1 MKLTKSLLAA
11 AVVAASG
18 FSATA
23 QAEDE
28 VTMNIGVTSNYVWRG
43 VSQSFDAASVS
54 GGIDYASE
62 SGFYAGTWVGSLGD
76 GDSGFSGSET
86 DFYFGFG
93 GEAGSIGYDVGY
105 AYFHYADE
113 DDIDFGEVYATIS
126 AAGFDLFLAYTVNN
140 EDANDDFGFESGDIY
155 YSLSYGF
162 DLSEEFSLGLTAGYY
177 DFESDGGEET
187 LPSYSH
193 FQADLAKGD
202 FTFSITKV
210 IEGEDFWDEDTKFV
224 VSWGTSF

>member
-1 MKLTKSLLAA
+1 MKLTKSLLAS

-43 VSQSFDAASVS
+43 VTQSSDAASVS

-76 GDSGFSGSET
+76 DASGFSGSET

-105 AYFHYADE
+105 IYYHYAEGDE
-113 DDIDFGEVYATIS
+113 TDFGEVYGSIS
-126 AAGFDLFLAYTVNN
+126 VAGFDLGLAYTVNN
-140 EDANDDFGFESGDIY
+140 EDANDDFGFESGDMY
-155 YSLSYGF
+155 FSVGYGF

-177 DFESDGGEET
+177 DFESDGEEGT
-187 LPSYSH
+187 LASYSH
-193 FQADLAKGD
+193 FQADISKGD
-202 FTFSITKV
+202 FTFSLSKA
-210 IEGEDFWDEDTKFV
+210 EEESGDDDLKFV